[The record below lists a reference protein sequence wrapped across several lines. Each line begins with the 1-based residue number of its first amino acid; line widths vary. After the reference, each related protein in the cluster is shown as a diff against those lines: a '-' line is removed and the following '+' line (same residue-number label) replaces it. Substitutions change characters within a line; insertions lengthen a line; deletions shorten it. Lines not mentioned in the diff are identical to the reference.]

1 VHDGGIDQFDVNEC
15 SWREEEE
22 EEEEEK
28 RKRQKKV
35 NR

>member
-22 EEEEEK
+22 EK
-28 RKRQKKV
+28 RKKRGRGKRK
-35 NR
+35 

>member
-22 EEEEEK
+22 EEEEEEERGRGK
-28 RKRQKKV
+28 RK
-35 NR
+35 